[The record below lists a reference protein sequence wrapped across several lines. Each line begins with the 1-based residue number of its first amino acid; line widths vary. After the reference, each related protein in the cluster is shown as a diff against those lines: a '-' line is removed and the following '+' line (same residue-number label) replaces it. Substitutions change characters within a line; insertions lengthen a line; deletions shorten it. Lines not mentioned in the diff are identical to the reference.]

1 MSDETQTE
9 APDNLEIPSSSQER
23 VELGDAQVS
32 MHTTV
37 VYESPPH
44 NSEIQST
51 SNSDSPIPS
60 FSFPTLSSDVMDQTM
75 NPQTSNP
82 QLSTITEEPQEH
94 DTMAIYHSQLM
105 QTSSFSDQAIGDS
118 NLETSQG
125 VSHLSGETPIVSG
138 GQGAS
143 LKITTQSTLVNP
155 LGQVSTDLV
164 SPTTNV
170 VVDALIRLA

>member
-1 MSDETQTE
+1 
-9 APDNLEIPSSSQER
+9 
-23 VELGDAQVS
+23 

-94 DTMAIYHSQLM
+94 EPMAIDPSQLM

-125 VSHLSGETPIVSG
+125 VSQLSGETPIVSG

-143 LKITTQSTLVNP
+143 LKIATQSTLVNP
-155 LGQVSTDLV
+155 LGQDSSDLV

-170 VVDALIRLA
+170 VVDALIGLANQEPTSPPRTAIRNDTCQGEEISSEI